1 MNKMS
6 NIIISDSSGNLFS
19 LIPNSHKMKVM
30 ILGIDGYIGWPLALR
45 EIMKGNEV
53 VGVDNFFTRKRVKE
67 VDSASV
73 TPIPSFQ
80 QRLKKLKEKTGK
92 SITFYRGD
100 VADPNFFLEVMRKE
114 KPDAIVHLAE
124 QRSAPYSMRGLK
136 QATDT
141 MVKNIVSTLN
151 LIYAVKDTVPDA
163 HILKLGTMGEYGTP
177 NIDIPEGFFDIEY
190 NGRKDHLPFPKQ
202 AGSWY
207 HWTKVHDSNNL
218 MFANR
223 LWKLKITDVMQ
234 GVVYG
239 TRTREIDQTG
249 LFTRYDIDE
258 VWGTAL
264 NRFCAQ
270 ATVGL
275 PITPYGK
282 GGQTRGFLSLEDS
295 ITCLDL
301 ALSNPP
307 DEGEYRV
314 FNQFDEHYSVKEL
327 AGMVQQVYS
336 DTYKKTPEIRSVP
349 NPRLEAE
356 EHYYNPAHEKLAK
369 LGYRRSRE
377 LKDEIKIILR
387 DLKTYRRR
395 IEKLQDVINPRTIWK
410 DSPTK

>member
-1 MNKMS
+1 
-6 NIIISDSSGNLFS
+6 
-19 LIPNSHKMKVM
+19 M
-30 ILGIDGYIGWPLALR
+30 ILGIDGYVGWPLALR
-45 EIMKGNEV
+45 EVLKGNDV

-67 VDSASV
+67 VNSQSV

-80 QRLKKLKEKTGK
+80 KRLERLKEKTGK
-92 SITFYRGD
+92 SIRFYRGD
-100 VADPNFFLEVMRKE
+100 VSYAGFFLDVLRKE

-124 QRSAPYSMRGLK
+124 QRSAPYSMIGLK

-151 LIYAVKDTVPDA
+151 LIYGVKDVVPDA

-177 NIDIPEGFFDIEY
+177 NIDIPEGFFNIEY
-190 NGRKDHLPFPKQ
+190 NGRRDYLPFPKQ

-223 LWKLKITDVMQ
+223 LWKLRITDVMQ

-239 TRTREIDQTG
+239 TRTKEIDQTG
-249 LFTRYDIDE
+249 LFSRYDIDE
-258 VWGTAL
+258 IWGTAL

-270 ATVGL
+270 ATIGL

-301 ALSNPP
+301 ALTNPP
-307 DEGEYRV
+307 AKGEYRV
-314 FNQFDEHYSVKEL
+314 FNQFDEHYSVMEL
-327 AGMVQQVYS
+327 AKMVQSVYS
-336 DTYKKTPEIRSVP
+336 EEFRGEAEIKSVP

-356 EHYYNPAHEKLAK
+356 EHYYNPVHEKLAR

-377 LKDEIKIILR
+377 LREEIAIILK
-387 DLKTYRRR
+387 DLRTFRRR
-395 IEKLQDVINPRTIWK
+395 IQKLSGVINPKTVWEKSSIK
-410 DSPTK
+410 

>member
-1 MNKMS
+1 
-6 NIIISDSSGNLFS
+6 
-19 LIPNSHKMKVM
+19 MKVM

-45 EIMKGNEV
+45 ELMKGNEV
-53 VGVDNFFTRKRVKE
+53 VGVDNFFTRKRVRE
-67 VDSASV
+67 VKSDSV

-80 QRLKKLKEKTGK
+80 ERMKRLREKTGK
-92 SITFYRGD
+92 TIKFYRGD
-100 VADPNFFLEVMRKE
+100 VSDAKFFLDVMRKE

-124 QRSAPYSMRGLK
+124 QRSAPYSMIGLK

-151 LIYAVKDTVPDA
+151 LIYAVKEVVPNA

-177 NIDIPEGFFDIEY
+177 NIDIPEGFFEIEY
-190 NGRKDHLPFPKQ
+190 NGRKDFLPFPKQ

-223 LWKLKITDVMQ
+223 LWKIRTTDVMQ

-239 TRTREIDQTG
+239 TRTREIDETG

-307 DEGEYRV
+307 TEGEYRV
-314 FNQFDEHYSVKEL
+314 FNQFDEHYSVLQL
-327 AGMVQQVYS
+327 AKMVKGVYE
-336 DTYKKTPEIRSVP
+336 DNYHKDAEIKSVP

-356 EHYYNPAHEKLAK
+356 EHYYNPAHEKLSK

-377 LKDEIKIILR
+377 MGDEIKIILK
-387 DLKTYRRR
+387 DLKRFSRR
-395 IEKLQDVINPRTIWK
+395 IEKLKSVINPKTVWK
-410 DSPTK
+410 DSTTK

>member
-1 MNKMS
+1 
-6 NIIISDSSGNLFS
+6 
-19 LIPNSHKMKVM
+19 M
-30 ILGIDGYIGWPLALR
+30 ILGIDGYVGWPLALR
-45 EIMKGNEV
+45 EVLKGNDV

-67 VDSASV
+67 VNSESV

-80 QRLKKLKEKTGK
+80 KRLERLKEKTGK
-92 SITFYRGD
+92 SIRFYRGD
-100 VADPNFFLEVMRKE
+100 VSDAGFFLDVLRKE

-124 QRSAPYSMRGLK
+124 QRSAPYSMIGLK

-151 LIYAVKDTVPDA
+151 LIYGVKDIVPDA

-190 NGRKDHLPFPKQ
+190 NGRRDYLPFPKQ

-223 LWKLKITDVMQ
+223 LWKLRITDVMQ

-239 TRTREIDQTG
+239 TRTKEIDQTG
-249 LFTRYDIDE
+249 LFSRYDIDE

-307 DEGEYRV
+307 AKGEYRV
-314 FNQFDEHYSVKEL
+314 FNQFDEHYSVMEL
-327 AGMVQQVYS
+327 AKMVQSVYS
-336 DTYKKTPEIRSVP
+336 EKFHGEAEIKSVP

-356 EHYYNPAHEKLAK
+356 EHYYNPVHEKLAG

-377 LKDEIKIILR
+377 LREEVAIILK
-387 DLKTYRRR
+387 DLRTFRRR
-395 IEKLQDVINPRTIWK
+395 IQKLSGVINPKTVWEKSSIK
-410 DSPTK
+410 

>member
-1 MNKMS
+1 MK
-6 NIIISDSSGNLFS
+6 D
-19 LIPNSHKMKVM
+19 KMKVM

-45 EIMKGNEV
+45 EVMKGNEV

-67 VDSASV
+67 VRSESV
-73 TPIPSFQ
+73 TPIPSLQ
-80 QRLKKLKEKTGK
+80 ERLKRLKQKTGRD
-92 SITFYRGD
+92 ITFYRGD
-100 VADPNFFLEVMRKE
+100 VSDPKFFLDVMRKE

-124 QRSAPYSMRGLK
+124 QRSAPYSMIGLK

-151 LIYAVKDTVPDA
+151 LIYAVKETVPDA

-177 NIDIPEGFFDIEY
+177 NIDIPEGFFEIEY
-190 NGRKDHLPFPKQ
+190 NGRKDFLPFPKQ

-218 MFANR
+218 MFANKV
-223 LWKLKITDVMQ
+223 WKMRITDVMQ

-239 TRTREIDQTG
+239 TRTREIDETG

-295 ITCLDL
+295 ITCLDIAL
-301 ALSNPP
+301 ANPP
-307 DEGEYRV
+307 KVGEYRV
-314 FNQFDEHYSVKEL
+314 FNQFDEHYSVNQL
-327 AGMVQQVYS
+327 AEMVKGVYEES
-336 DTYKKTPEIRSVP
+336 YRKQAEIKRVP

-377 LKDEIKIILR
+377 LKDEIKVILK
-387 DLKTYRRR
+387 DLKRFRRR
-395 IEKLQDVINPRTIWK
+395 IVKLQDVINPKTFWK
-410 DSPTK
+410 ESVTK

>member
-1 MNKMS
+1 
-6 NIIISDSSGNLFS
+6 
-19 LIPNSHKMKVM
+19 MKVM
-30 ILGIDGYIGWPLALR
+30 ILGIDGYVGWPLALR
-45 EIMKGNEV
+45 ELMKGNEV

-67 VDSASV
+67 VSSQSI

-80 QRLKKLKEKTGK
+80 QRLTRLKEKTGK
-92 SITFYRGD
+92 TISFHQGD
-100 VADPNFFLEVMRKE
+100 VADPKFFLEVMKKE

-124 QRSAPYSMRGLK
+124 QRSAPYSMRGLR

-151 LIYAVKDTVPDA
+151 LIYAVKDYVPNA

-190 NGRKDHLPFPKQ
+190 NGRRDYLPFPKQ

-239 TRTREIDQTG
+239 TRTKEIDQTG
-249 LFTRYDIDE
+249 LFSRFDIDE

-270 ATVGL
+270 AIVGL

-301 ALSNPP
+301 ALNNPP
-307 DEGEYRV
+307 KEGEYRV
-314 FNQFDEHYSVKEL
+314 FNQFDEHYSVNEL
-327 AGMVQQVYS
+327 ASKVQSIYS
-336 DTYKKTPEIRSVP
+336 ETYGKTPEIRSVP

-369 LGYRRSRE
+369 LGYTKSKE
-377 LKDEIKIILR
+377 LGDELRIILR
-387 DLKTYRRR
+387 DLRSYRKR
-395 IEKLQDVINPRTIWK
+395 IEKLKEVINPRTIWK